1 MMAVAPKMEN
11 AWAAE
16 TRIIWAL
23 FGVIGTLIVVIVSL
37 LWGQVEQNENDIRD
51 LSNFV
56 TRSDGVHREVL
67 RRLERIENALEEK

>member
-1 MMAVAPKMEN
+1 MMATPARAGN
-11 AWAAE
+11 GWTAE

-37 LWGQVEQNENDIRD
+37 LWGQVEKNEQDIRE
-51 LSNFV
+51 LSDFV

-67 RRLERIENALEEK
+67 RRLGRIEDAIESR

>member
-1 MMAVAPKMEN
+1 MMAVVPTREN
-11 AWAAE
+11 GWAAE

-37 LWGQVEQNENDIRD
+37 LWGQVEKNEQDIRE

-67 RRLERIENALEEK
+67 RRLERIESALEAK